1 MDSQVIGTG
10 RYLDIV
16 DNTWREERLP
26 FEDIQVSADDLPDPE
41 TDTGESSLTLKEQEQ
56 TWSDLAL
63 TNLNQLHHNL

>member
-1 MDSQVIGTG
+1 M
-10 RYLDIV
+10 
-16 DNTWREERLP
+16 
-26 FEDIQVSADDLPDPE
+26 SADDLPDPE